1 MKGNAL
7 NNKKKKR
14 KLNSYNRNL
23 KDKLHDGINL
33 ISKSF
38 LTIDAQVIGVEHSFN
53 GTGKFRKDYS
63 P

>member
-7 NNKKKKR
+7 NVKKR
-14 KLNSYNRNL
+14 KENKIHNRNL

-33 ISKSF
+33 ISKSS

-53 GTGKFRKDYS
+53 GTDKFRKDHS